1 MQKIEH
7 RRLSTIALLGFGSL
21 LALLLGTIGG
31 IPSARA
37 ADQYTVKGNQDCT
50 SRDLKPSFASTIV
63 VDGNEVVCSD
73 VTSFG
78 GTVVIRGKVL
88 GNLVTFGGNVVI
100 DGTVDG
106 DVTLYGSKVVLQQ
119 GALVNGNVHLCG
131 GRWFEG
137 ENSQL
142 HGSVFGCSESI
153 VSFLAND
160 EGPRIRFWSILTW
173 IALGI
178 LLALL
183 LPEHVM
189 LVGTTARIKTRRSLV
204 LGLLS
209 VLLAPAVL
217 VVLIALIIS
226 IPLAIIVVVGFIAA
240 WALGTVAIGWLIGN
254 YMLRSLAPQ
263 QNKRLL
269 QVIVG
274 LTVVILAGSLP
285 YIGWL
290 ISIGVGLVGLGAVFL
305 SRFGTRL
312 YSQPKKPLLL

>member
-7 RRLSTIALLGFGSL
+7 RRLSTIRLLGFWSL
-21 LALLLGTIGG
+21 LALLIGMIGG

-37 ADQYTVKGNQDCT
+37 ADRYMIKGDQDCT
-50 SRDLKPSFASTIV
+50 SRDLKPSFGGTIV
-63 VDGNEVVCSD
+63 VDSNEVVCSD

-88 GNLVTFGGNVVI
+88 GNLVIFGGNVVI

-106 DVTLYGSKVVLQQ
+106 DVSLYGSKVALPQ
-119 GALVNGNVHLCG
+119 GAHVYGNIHLCG
-131 GRWFEG
+131 DRWSEG

-142 HGSVFGCSESI
+142 HGSVFDCSGSV
-153 VSFLAND
+153 VSFLTND
-160 EGPRIRFWSILTW
+160 EGLGVRFWSVLTW

-178 LLALL
+178 LLTSL

-189 LVGTTARIKTRRSLV
+189 LVRTTARIKMRRSLI

-217 VVLIALIIS
+217 AVLIALIIS
-226 IPLAIIVVVGFIAA
+226 IPLAIIVIVGLVAA
-240 WALGTVAIGWLIGN
+240 WALGTVAIGWLIGE
-254 YMLRSLAPQ
+254 YILRSVAPQ
-263 QNKRLL
+263 QNTRPL

-274 LTVVILAGSLP
+274 LTVLILAGSLP

-290 ISIGVGLVGLGAVFL
+290 ISIGAGLVGLGAVFL

-312 YSQPKKPLLL
+312 YSQPRKPLL